1 MTRVVVT
8 VMPRAE
14 ILDPQGQTVVRAL
27 HTMGFD
33 DVADVRIG
41 KQIVLDL
48 SGDDPEGEARQMCE
62 RLLVNRLVEDYEIEV
77 RG

>member
-33 DVADVRIG
+33 DVTDVRIG

-48 SGDDPEGEARQMCE
+48 SGADPEAEARQMCE

-77 RG
+77 QG

>member
-14 ILDPQGQTVVRAL
+14 ILDPQGQTVARAL
-27 HTMGFD
+27 QQLGFE
-33 DVADVRIG
+33 DVGEVRIG

-48 SGDDPEGEARQMCE
+48 DGDDPRARAEDMCKK
-62 RLLVNRLVEDYEIEV
+62 LLVNPLVEDYRIDV
-77 RG
+77 DG